1 MFISSSLSK
10 NPSRTHSTGAAFFST
25 QVAFMLVLLF
35 TSIAASRAQQSSFT
49 VKAKQPT
56 AAIQPTMWGI
66 FFEDINFAAD
76 GGIYA
81 EMVKNRSFEFS
92 DPLMG
97 WKQLKMDKYS
107 LNNKSGSILIVN
119 REGENLANPRF
130 ARVQTNGEEGFSV
143 TNEGFRGM
151 GIKKDSSYTF
161 SVFARVQSGGNS
173 NLKVSLLDAQGRSI
187 GEATLAM
194 SGSEWKKYTARLQSS
209 ATEPKGSLG
218 LQFTGK
224 GLVDVD
230 MVSLFPQDTWK
241 HRPNGF
247 RSDLIQLLADMRPGF
262 LRFPG
267 GCIVEGFHLSERY
280 QWKKTVGPLEDRQL
294 LVNRWNQE
302 FKHRPTPDYFQSFGV
317 GFYEY
322 FQLAEDIGAEPLP
335 IISCGMA
342 CQFNSAEVVTLDQ
355 LDPYVQDAL
364 DLIEFANGDVNSKW
378 GKLRNDMGHPAPF
391 DLKFLGVGNEQWGPQ
406 YIERYKVF
414 ATAIKSRYPN
424 ITIVSGTGPF
434 PEGELFDYATQE
446 LKALKADIV
455 DEHYYA
461 NPDWFLKNAT
471 RYDNYDRSGPK
482 IFAGEY
488 AAQSVAT
495 VSPENKNTWLCA
507 LSEAA
512 FMTGLER
519 NADVVHMASYAPLFA
534 HAEGWQWTPDLI
546 WFDNLRAYGTPNYY
560 VQKLFSLNKGTEVL
574 PMLYNGKPA
583 AGQDKLYGSATW
595 DKQTKEVIIKI
606 VNAAE
611 TAVNTSITLEGGKYE
626 AKAKQ
631 ILLKSDNVNAVNSL
645 DSPMNIVPSE
655 STIAIKA
662 NKVALSVAPSSLTI
676 LRIKG
681 K

>member
-1 MFISSSLSK
+1 MSTSSSPSEILRRALS
-10 NPSRTHSTGAAFFST
+10 NPAQVVFTIALFLSITG
-25 QVAFMLVLLF
+25 
-35 TSIAASRAQQSSFT
+35 SRAQSSSFT
-49 VKAKQPT
+49 VKVKEPT

-81 EMVKNRSFEFS
+81 ELVKNRSFEFS

-97 WKQLKMDKYS
+97 WKQLKMDKFS
-107 LNNKSGSILIVN
+107 LNNNSGSILIVN
-119 REGENLANPRF
+119 REGENLTNPRF
-130 ARVQTNGEEGFSV
+130 ARVQTNGDEGFIV

-151 GIKKDSSYTF
+151 GIKKDSTYNF
-161 SVFARVQSGGNS
+161 SVLARVQSGGS
-173 NLKVSLLDAQGRSI
+173 SSLKVSLLDGQGGSI
-187 GEATLAM
+187 GETTVAL
-194 SGSEWKKYTARLQSS
+194 SGSEWKKYTASLRAS
-209 ATEPKGSLG
+209 ATELKANLG

-224 GLVDVD
+224 GIVDVD
-230 MVSLFPQDTWK
+230 MVSLFPRDTWK

-247 RSDLIQLLADMRPGF
+247 RTNLIQLLADMKPGF

-280 QWKKTVGPLEDRQL
+280 QWKKTVGAPEDRQL
-294 LVNRWNQE
+294 LINRWNQE
-302 FKHRPTPDYFQSFGV
+302 FKHRPAPDYFQTFGV
-317 GFYEY
+317 GFFEY

-335 IISCGMA
+335 ILSCGMA

-364 DLIEFANGDVNSKW
+364 DLIEFANGDVNSQW
-378 GKLRNDMGHPAPF
+378 GKLRKDMGHPEPF

-424 ITIVSGTGPF
+424 ITIVSSAGPF

-446 LKALKADIV
+446 LKGLKADIV

-461 NPDWFLKNAT
+461 NPDWFLKNAG

-482 IFAGEY
+482 IFAGEF

-519 NADVVHMASYAPLFA
+519 NADLVQMASYAPLFA

-583 AGQDKLYGSATW
+583 SGQDKLYGSATW
-595 DKQTKEVIIKI
+595 DKQAKEVIIKI
-606 VNAAE
+606 VNAGE
-611 TAVNTSITLEGGKYE
+611 TSVATNIILEGAKFE
-626 AKAKQ
+626 SKAKQ
-631 ILLKSDNVNAVNSL
+631 ILLTSDDGNAVNSL
-645 DSPMNIVPSE
+645 DNPVNIAPSE
-655 STIAIKA
+655 STIPVKG

-676 LRIKG
+676 LRIRG